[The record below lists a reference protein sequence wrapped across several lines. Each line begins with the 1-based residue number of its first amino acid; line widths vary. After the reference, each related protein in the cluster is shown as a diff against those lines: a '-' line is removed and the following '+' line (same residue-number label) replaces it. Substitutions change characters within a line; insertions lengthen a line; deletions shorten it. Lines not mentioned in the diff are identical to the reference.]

1 MKIHEGHKTKELTST
16 VRNVKAGPEKH
27 GYTYQLTEKEHKAMK
42 IDPGR
47 NQRYAV
53 VITFHQC
60 RHQYRLLALS

>member
-42 IDPGR
+42 IMALEK
-47 NQRYAV
+47 NMKLSE
-53 VITFHQC
+53 
-60 RHQYRLLALS
+60 LLSLWIQEHSKSSGN